1 MGKNTI
7 LIVDDFDFNREL
19 LRELFPDREIIEAAN
34 GSSAIEQYELHKDE
48 ICVVLTD
55 IMMPQSDGFA
65 LLEYFNRKRY
75 MDDVPVFVI
84 SADTST
90 AANTKAFRLG
100 AEAMIT
106 KPFNTN
112 FLQKHIEH
120 ILELYALRRQM
131 NDNTAALSDD
141 DFV

>member
-1 MGKNTI
+1 MEKNTI
-7 LIVDDFDFNREL
+7 LIVDDFEFNREL
-19 LRELFPDREIIEAAN
+19 LRELFPDREILEAAN
-34 GSSAIEQYELHKDE
+34 GSSAIEQYEQHKDE
-48 ICVVLTD
+48 ICAVLTD
-55 IMMPQSDGFA
+55 IMMPQSDGFT
-65 LLEYFNRKRY
+65 LLEYFSKNRY

-90 AANTKAFRLG
+90 AANIKAFRLG

-120 ILELYALRRQM
+120 IMELYELRRKS
-131 NDNTAALSDD
+131 NL
-141 DFV
+141 

>member
-1 MGKNTI
+1 MEKNTI
-7 LIVDDFDFNREL
+7 LIVDDFEFNREL
-19 LRELFPDREIIEAAN
+19 LRELFPDRDILEAAN
-34 GSSAIEQYELHKDE
+34 GSSAIEQYEQHKNE
-48 ICVVLTD
+48 ICAVLTD

-65 LLEYFNRKRY
+65 LLEYFNKNHY

-120 ILELYALRRQM
+120 IMELYELRRRSSI
-131 NDNTAALSDD
+131 DN
-141 DFV
+141 V

>member
-1 MGKNTI
+1 MEKNTI
-7 LIVDDFDFNREL
+7 LIVDDFEFNREL
-19 LRELFPDREIIEAAN
+19 LRELFPDREILEAAN
-34 GSSAIEQYELHKDE
+34 GSSAIEQYEQHKDE
-48 ICVVLTD
+48 ICAVLTD

-65 LLEYFNRKRY
+65 LLEYFNKNHY

-90 AANTKAFRLG
+90 NANTKAFRLG

-120 ILELYALRRQM
+120 IMELYELRRRSSM
-131 NDNTAALSDD
+131 DN
-141 DFV
+141 V

>member
-1 MGKNTI
+1 MEKNTI

-19 LRELFPDREIIEAAN
+19 LRELFPDRDILEASN
-34 GSSAIEQYELHKDE
+34 GSAAIEQYEQNKDK
-48 ICVVLTD
+48 ICAVLTD
-55 IMMPQSDGFA
+55 IMMPQSDGFT
-65 LLEYFNRKRY
+65 LLEYFNKKHY

-106 KPFNTN
+106 KPFSTG

-120 ILELYALRRQM
+120 IMELYELRR
-131 NDNTAALSDD
+131 SK
-141 DFV
+141 

>member
-1 MGKNTI
+1 MEKNTI

-34 GSSAIEQYELHKDE
+34 GSAAIEQYEQNKDR
-48 ICVVLTD
+48 ICAVLTD
-55 IMMPQSDGFA
+55 IMMPQTDGFG
-65 LLEYFNRKRY
+65 LLEYFNQKRY
-75 MDDVPVFVI
+75 VDDVPVFVI

-120 ILELYALRRQM
+120 IMELYALRRIV
-131 NDNTAALSDD
+131 NGGSDD
-141 DFV
+141 LYDDGLV

>member
-1 MGKNTI
+1 MAKNTI
-7 LIVDDFDFNREL
+7 LIVDDFEFNREL
-19 LRELFPDREIIEAAN
+19 LRELFPDRDILEASN
-34 GSSAIEQYELHKDE
+34 GSAAIEQYEQNKDK
-48 ICVVLTD
+48 ICAVLTD

-65 LLEYFNRKRY
+65 LLEYFNRKHY

-90 AANTKAFRLG
+90 AANMKAFRLG

-106 KPFNTN
+106 KPFSTE

-120 ILELYALRRQM
+120 IMELYELRR
-131 NDNTAALSDD
+131 SI
-141 DFV
+141 